1 MAKEPEVF
9 GVIPDMLIVSVADRY
24 VQAAGVLRS
33 NAAATSLAF
42 PIINAAVIAVELY
55 LKSLNATTVYSKIND
70 PDGFRQLHSRAM
82 SRDHH
87 LSGQYEDLDFD
98 VRSKLSDAWLTADDF
113 SFEPRT
119 LPLLLKEF
127 DGVFQKTRYP
137 FEENN
142 GVDDVNIGRLID
154 LARFLKEFIYEHE
167 EEFYAWSRPV

>member
-1 MAKEPEVF
+1 MAKEPELF

-24 VQAAGVLRS
+24 LQAAVVLRS
-33 NAAATSLAF
+33 NPAANLLAL
-42 PIINAAVIAVELY
+42 PVINAAIIAIELY

-70 PDGFRQLHSRAM
+70 PDGFRQLHSKAM

-98 VRSKLSDAWLTADDF
+98 VRWKLEDSWRIADDF
-113 SFEPRT
+113 QFEPRT
-119 LPLLLKEF
+119 LRLLLKEF

-142 GVDDVNIGRLID
+142 GVDGVNIDRLVS